1 MFGRDEGVEAL
12 QPVVVVCSNTVYR
25 RTVWLPSSKSTSLLR
40 FGARVRS
47 FLQLSSWLAIP
58 QYFDHYL
65 KPLVPLI
72 PSYIKDTTHFLNT
85 ILRIPTLPPHNT
97 ILITIDVTFLCTS
110 IPNNEGIKGAIN
122 ALSTLPSHTPRPPL
136 QHFRTPLNFLTYNYF
151 LFNKQHHLQ
160 IQGTAMGT
168 RMAPSYANIFM
179 AALGKQML
187 LQSLHNLQPLTWLRI
202 IDDIFMLWT
211 HGPKPLLT
219 SFNPSTHFIPQSK
232 SATNNP
238 TPPSTS
244 WTPPSNSRNN
254 EHCSPHYTKPTD
266 KGLLF
271 HSSHHRQALPY
282 GRIITN
288 NHELHKHLRRLHKIL
303 LARGYSHSTI
313 TTAFNK
319 VTSHTQSQLLQ
330 PKTPPVTNGIQRRS
344 SA

>member
-1 MFGRDEGVEAL
+1 
-12 QPVVVVCSNTVYR
+12 
-25 RTVWLPSSKSTSLLR
+25 
-40 FGARVRS
+40 
-47 FLQLSSWLAIP
+47 
-58 QYFDHYL
+58 
-65 KPLVPLI
+65 
-72 PSYIKDTTHFLNT
+72 
-85 ILRIPTLPPHNT
+85 
-97 ILITIDVTFLCTS
+97 
-110 IPNNEGIKGAIN
+110 
-122 ALSTLPSHTPRPPL
+122 
-136 QHFRTPLNFLTYNYF
+136 
-151 LFNKQHHLQ
+151 
-160 IQGTAMGT
+160 MGT

-330 PKTPPVTNGIQRRS
+330 PKTPPVTNGIHLPFIIPTTPVFRLKDMLVHSRFSTHNCKTKFSTATNLNTTSIQHNTTQHNTTQHNTTQHNTQHQPHQLIPKQSNTRANPHAVKEQKAIYLHKPSYPQQEPESLRPQNNHNHKDQ
-344 SA
+344 